1 MVVTKALLDP
11 RVFMFW
17 TMNLK

>member
-11 RVFMFW
+11 SAFMFW
-17 TMNLK
+17 TLNSK